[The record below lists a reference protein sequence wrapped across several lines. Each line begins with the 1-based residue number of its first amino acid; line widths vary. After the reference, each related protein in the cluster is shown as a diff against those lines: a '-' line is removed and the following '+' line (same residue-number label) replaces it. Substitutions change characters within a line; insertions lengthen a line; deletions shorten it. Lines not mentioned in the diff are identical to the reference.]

1 MYEPQT
7 ILDSIYQMT
16 KEKWLVILTLGNEL
30 GFIIGNWGSSQWMG
44 FKMWFVSRLYAK
56 DLYRLS

>member
-16 KEKWLVILTLGNEL
+16 KEKWLVILTLGSDSL
-30 GFIIGNWGSSQWMG
+30 
-44 FKMWFVSRLYAK
+44 K
-56 DLYRLS
+56 

>member
-30 GFIIGNWGSSQWMG
+30 GFIIGN
-44 FKMWFVSRLYAK
+44 
-56 DLYRLS
+56 